1 MTVSNEDIG
10 ETEEGLEDGVAET
23 IFWGMTVV
31 EGVVDWRRESYEAL
45 R

>member
-23 IFWGMTVV
+23 SFWHDCGRGSCGLAK
-31 EGVVDWRRESYEAL
+31 GVL
-45 R
+45 